1 MYLVTK
7 YDVVKYQGDSLVDFL
22 YQYFEFEIENGN
34 IKIRDKNYQVY
45 INKDFYTVPTS
56 YSKDWTKKEM
66 IVDFI
71 KNYFIEFAK
80 QYYYEF
86 YKCEKL

>member
-45 INKDFYTVPTS
+45 INKDFYIVLHHIQKPGQ
-56 YSKDWTKKEM
+56 KKR
-66 IVDFI
+66 
-71 KNYFIEFAK
+71 
-80 QYYYEF
+80 
-86 YKCEKL
+86 

>member
-45 INKDFYTVPTS
+45 INKDFYIVPTS

-71 KNYFIEFAK
+71 KNYFIEIAK

>member
-45 INKDFYTVPTS
+45 INKDFYIVPIS

-71 KNYFIEFAK
+71 KNSFIEIAK